1 MSTIQL
7 LDQITIDKIAAGEVI
22 ERPVSVVKELVENA
36 IDAGAT
42 SITVEIESGGISLIR
57 ITDNGKGISREEVPK
72 AFLRHSTSKI
82 RQVEDLHVINTLG
95 FRGEALSS
103 VAAVAKVELIT
114 KTKEEDSGTK
124 YQIEGGKELS
134 ILDIG
139 APEGSTFI
147 IRQLFY
153 NIPARKSFLKT
164 PITEAGHIQDLLI
177 RLALSH
183 PEVSFTFMN
192 NNQEKLR
199 TYGNG
204 NLKDVIYALYG
215 REITN
220 QLLPVNYEKDGLK
233 ITGFIGKPEINRG
246 NRNYETFFVNGRYIK
261 SAMIS
266 KSIEDAYK
274 SYVMQHKFPFV
285 VLNFALDGSKVDI
298 NVHPTKMELR
308 FQNQNEIFQNIYECV
323 HQALLEPELIPKI
336 TLDKENN
343 STKVKGSLTDSPTT
357 QHLTNEDNQGSPFLL
372 RPRSG
377 ATVQPPIKE
386 PIIPAST
393 KEGFLREEK
402 SEYGETPYSNPS
414 KPSVEYANKEEEY
427 FLEKMKAR
435 VLEYHGVDKE
445 QPSASTQEHI
455 DDSNLDSTQEHIK
468 GESTNKIESS
478 SSIEDQTTIFDED
491 HSKDLLAKEQLN
503 LFESELLKSKIKPS
517 YHIIGQVFNTYWLVS
532 FEDSLYII
540 DQHAAHEKV
549 LYEKVLEDIKTREHT
564 SQQITPPLVLN
575 LTMLEANLLKDHM
588 DSFTRIGFEIEE
600 FGGDSYTVRAVPAN
614 LFSIAQKELFI
625 ELLDTLSTDITG
637 KMTTDK
643 IDHKIATLACKGAV
657 KGRQQLSKEEIDQLL
672 EDLLTLDNPYF
683 CPHGRPTI
691 VAFTKKELE
700 KKFKRIV

>member
-36 IDAGAT
+36 IDAEAT

-57 ITDNGKGISREEVPK
+57 ITDNGKGIPREEVPK

-82 RQVEDLHVINTLG
+82 RKVEDLHVIHTLG

-164 PITEAGHIQDLLI
+164 PTTEAGHIQDLLI

-183 PEVSFTFMN
+183 PGVSFTFMN

-215 REITN
+215 REITSH
-220 QLLPVNYEKDGLK
+220 LLPINYEKDGLK

-261 SAMIS
+261 SSMIS

-285 VLNFALDGSKVDI
+285 VLNFILDGSKVDI

-323 HQALLEPELIPKI
+323 HQTLLESELITRI
-336 TLDKENN
+336 TLDDKDNGTN
-343 STKVKGSLTDSPTT
+343 IKGSSLDSSTSSSFEVE
-357 QHLTNEDNQGSPFLL
+357 NNQGSPFLL

-377 ATVQPPIKE
+377 GATQAPTIKSDITE
-386 PIIPAST
+386 SSKSDYIQ
-393 KEGFLREEK
+393 EEK
-402 SEYGETPYSNPS
+402 AGYGTESP
-414 KPSVEYANKEEEY
+414 NKAEEY
-427 FLEKMKAR
+427 FLEKMRSR
-435 VLEYHGVDKE
+435 VLEYHGVDHVNHLDN
-445 QPSASTQEHI
+445 TEHLTPT
-455 DDSNLDSTQEHIK
+455 SV
-468 GESTNKIESS
+468 
-478 SSIEDQTTIFDED
+478 
-491 HSKDLLAKEQLN
+491 HSQDLVAKEQLN
-503 LFESELLKSKIKPS
+503 LFESESLKDKIKPS
-517 YHIIGQVFNTYWLVS
+517 YQIIGQVFNTYWLVS
-532 FEDSLYII
+532 FNDSLYII
-540 DQHAAHEKV
+540 DQHAAHERV
-549 LYEKVLEDIKTREHT
+549 LYEKVLEDINKREHT
-564 SQQITPPLVLN
+564 SQQIAPPLVLN
-575 LTMLEANLLKDHM
+575 LTMLESSLLKEHL
-588 DSFTRIGFEIEE
+588 DSFIRIGFEIED

-614 LFSIAQKELFI
+614 LFSIADRELFI

-643 IDHKIATLACKGAV
+643 IDNKIATLACKGAV
-657 KGRQQLSKEEIDQLL
+657 KGRQQLNSEEINQLI
-672 EDLLTLDNPYF
+672 EDLLTLENPYF

-691 VAFTKKELE
+691 IAFSKKELE
-700 KKFKRIV
+700 RKFKRII

>member
-57 ITDNGKGISREEVPK
+57 ITDNGKGIPREEVPK

-134 ILDIG
+134 NLDIG

-164 PITEAGHIQDLLI
+164 PMTEAGHVQELLI

-183 PEVSFTFMN
+183 PEISFVLIN

-220 QLLPVNYEKDGLK
+220 HLLPVDYEKDGLK

-285 VLNFALDGSKVDI
+285 VLNFTLDGSKVDI

-323 HQALLEPELIPKI
+323 HQTLLEPDLIPRI
-336 TLDKENN
+336 TLDQDNTG
-343 STKVKGSLTDSPTT
+343 TKVNNSLTDSIKPSS
-357 QHLTNEDNQGSPFLL
+357 LDGEKDQGSPFLL

-377 ATVQPPIKE
+377 TASNVPIKK
-386 PIIPAST
+386 PILSASSHL
-393 KEGFLREEK
+393 GLLREDK
-402 SEYGETPYSNPS
+402 AEYGENASNLEKLDADQSAAP
-414 KPSVEYANKEEEY
+414 VEHQGLDNAYGSHKELNHEEY
-427 FLEKMKAR
+427 FLEKMRAR
-435 VLEYHGVDKE
+435 VLEYHGVDKKSN
-445 QPSASTQEHI
+445 PNLTQ
-455 DDSNLDSTQEHIK
+455 DSNLDSIQE
-468 GESTNKIESS
+468 
-478 SSIEDQTTIFDED
+478 QF
-491 HSKDLLAKEQLN
+491 N
-503 LFESELLKSKIKPS
+503 LFESELLKGKLKPT
-517 YHIIGQVFNTYWLVS
+517 YYIIGQVFNTYWLVS
-532 FEDSLYII
+532 FDDSLYII

-575 LTMLEANLLKDHM
+575 LTMLESSLLKEYM

-614 LFSIAQKELFI
+614 LFSIAQRELFI

-637 KMTTDK
+637 RMTTEK
-643 IDHKIATLACKGAV
+643 IDNKIASLACKGAV
-657 KGRQQLSKEEIDQLL
+657 KGRQQLSKEEVDKLI